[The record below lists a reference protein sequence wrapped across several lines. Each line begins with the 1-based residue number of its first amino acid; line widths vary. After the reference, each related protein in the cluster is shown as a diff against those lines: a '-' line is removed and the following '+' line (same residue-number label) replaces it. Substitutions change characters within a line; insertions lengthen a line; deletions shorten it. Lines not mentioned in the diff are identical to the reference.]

1 MKKGLRKNNPHH
13 LRKKYNKK
21 QMSTNFVS
29 YYLFV
34 FFLISCPF
42 SCFSRAVF
50 CSCPFKEYFPANNR
64 KNSLSFCKA
73 TMESAYQHER
83 RENRQNTFGDLD
95 YEEDKYMGEVYA
107 NFLMLYSLASNDNGF
122 KIMFGVK
129 KEDRGYA

>member
-1 MKKGLRKNNPHH
+1 
-13 LRKKYNKK
+13 
-21 QMSTNFVS
+21 
-29 YYLFV
+29 
-34 FFLISCPF
+34 
-42 SCFSRAVF
+42 
-50 CSCPFKEYFPANNR
+50 
-64 KNSLSFCKA
+64 
-73 TMESAYQHER
+73 MESAYQHER